1 MLTEAE
7 GHEEG
12 EKELEPEALE
22 LDDTLMVLLSEV
34 HEEELGETVEVSE
47 EVELIEGVE
56 ERVGDALT
64 LVLSDGVGEI
74 EDDTESVTEE
84 EGDGEDDSLETLS
97 PSRLTVGRGEG

>member
-1 MLTEAE
+1 MLPEAE

-12 EKELEPEALE
+12 EKELKLEALE

-34 HEEELGETVEVSE
+34 HEEELGDIVEVSE

-74 EDDTESVTEE
+74 DDDTESVTEE
-84 EGDGEDDSLETLS
+84 EGDGEDDSVETLS
-97 PSRLTVGRGEG
+97 PLRLTVGLGEG